1 MGRRWIWGTTI
12 MCLHYDSCMA
22 SPPAP
27 TARRTPPHRRS
38 YDERQETGY
47 RGRGLHSQPFR
58 PQRTLPPCLFR
69 DAKPGRAHRAAIA
82 RSGLLST

>member
-27 TARRTPPHRRS
+27 TARRTPPPTAGAMMRDRRLATEEGAS
-38 YDERQETGY
+38 TVSPSDLRGHCHLAYSGTPSLEGHTG
-47 RGRGLHSQPFR
+47 Q
-58 PQRTLPPCLFR
+58 Q
-69 DAKPGRAHRAAIA
+69 
-82 RSGLLST
+82 